1 MKRASLIFLS
11 VFILFSLACG
21 LLDDDEVTNITHTE
35 TIPLSFPINAGALC
49 PSDVDCAGDTT
60 PAPVTTPLDPIDL
73 GTSIDVIELT
83 GNKELG
89 KFKGVFRSIEITQIK
104 YSSLQNTLTF
114 DLPAMTVYMGPQG
127 ATSSKDAGVV
137 ALTTIPAIAAGS
149 NVNGAVPVTE
159 AGRSKSND
167 LLQELKLSSIIFAEP
182 VVEKGQPLPPS
193 GSANIKL
200 DIDVKFTVNP
210 LDAI

>member
-11 VFILFSLACG
+11 VFVIFSLACG
-21 LLDDDEVTNITHTE
+21 LLDDDVTNISYTE
-35 TIPLSFPINAGALC
+35 TLPLKFPINAGALC
-49 PSDVDCAGDTT
+49 PSGDDECAGDTV
-60 PAPVTTPLDPIDL
+60 AAPIDKSL
-73 GTSIDVIELT
+73 MDIDIGTSIDVVEMS
-83 GNKELG
+83 GNKELA

-114 DLPAMTVYMGPQG
+114 DLPEMTVYMGPKG
-127 ATSSKDAGVV
+127 ASSSTDRGVV
-137 ALTTIPAIAAGS
+137 ALTTIPEIPAGKNLNGIA
-149 NVNGAVPVTE
+149 PVSD

-182 VVEKGQPLPPS
+182 TIKKGQDLPPS

-210 LDAI
+210 QDAI